1 MPKAPRKA
9 PPCSVPSRFLRAC
22 LPGQTLASQSPLPL
36 VSAVLSPAMAS
47 DLRGTWNLLSSDNV
61 EGYMR
66 ALGRREGPCGGLRL
80 GHASGSGRRRPGLP
94 AGPSPCVP
102 SPAPVCPPS
111 LTTGSPGPPLP
122 HPRLSS
128 IPLNVHLTVV
138 GLPPPSVC
146 QSFSPAACP
155 PILRSPASPCSPRVW
170 PSPGPSRPF
179 SPTPP
184 VCLSSPLSAGAR
196 STRPRLLSH
205 RGLPSR
211 WGRPWRR
218 PPRRE
223 SWGHDG
229 VPHGCRGRCCDPK
242 PLPGDPRPAAA
253 LTRVSG
259 QWAEGIPESRGG
271 PGPQHQR
278 PLEMLRDADS
288 GTPEERPEPGLRPR
302 PRPAPRPETSGGS
315 SAG

>member
-1 MPKAPRKA
+1 MREPPARPRVQFGA
-9 PPCSVPSRFLRAC
+9 EAAGLACWSVSVR
-22 LPGQTLASQSPLPL
+22 PLTCTR
-36 VSAVLSPAMAS
+36 VSPAS
-47 DLRGTWNLLSSDNV
+47 YYGF
-61 EGYMR
+61 
-66 ALGRREGPCGGLRL
+66 
-80 GHASGSGRRRPGLP
+80 
-94 AGPSPCVP
+94 
-102 SPAPVCPPS
+102 
-111 LTTGSPGPPLP
+111 TGSPTSPPSSILHPPERPSDCRRSPTSVRLP
-122 HPRLSS
+122 VLQSSRLS
-128 IPLNVHLTVV
+128 
-138 GLPPPSVC
+138 
-146 QSFSPAACP
+146 

-184 VCLSSPLSAGAR
+184 VCLPSPLSAGAR

-229 VPHGCRGRCCDPK
+229 VPHGCRGRRRDPK
-242 PLPGDPRPAAA
+242 PLPGDPSPAAA

-259 QWAEGIPESRGG
+259 QRAEGIPESRGG

-288 GTPEERPEPGLRPR
+288 GAPE
-302 PRPAPRPETSGGS
+302 
-315 SAG
+315 